1 MLLAIFVFPKTTL
14 IIIAIGK
21 TNDKINAIKARV
33 LEQDAAENRNIVNTK
48 KSMRNGY
55 HVASSYVDPNDIAAL
70 RNTMC
75 LRMPANDLTKEMRVK
90 GIMVRFDQEIFF

>member
-1 MLLAIFVFPKTTL
+1 MLLAIFIFPKTTL

-21 TNDKINAIKARV
+21 TNNKINAIKARV
-33 LEQDAAENRNIVNTK
+33 LEQDAAENRNIVNAK

-55 HVASSYVDPNDIAAL
+55 HVASSYVDPNDIVAL

-90 GIMVRFDQEIFF
+90 GIMVRVDQEIFF